1 MLKPALNIQL
11 PRSWPAVGRSAMLQF
26 VSLAKYAV
34 VYTRSWAA
42 DNPNARVRLRA
53 ERDRSL
59 EEVGMLREGRRN

>member
-1 MLKPALNIQL
+1 MLH
-11 PRSWPAVGRSAMLQF
+11 V

-53 ERDRSL
+53 EQDRSL
-59 EEVGMLREGRRN
+59 EEVGLLREGRGN